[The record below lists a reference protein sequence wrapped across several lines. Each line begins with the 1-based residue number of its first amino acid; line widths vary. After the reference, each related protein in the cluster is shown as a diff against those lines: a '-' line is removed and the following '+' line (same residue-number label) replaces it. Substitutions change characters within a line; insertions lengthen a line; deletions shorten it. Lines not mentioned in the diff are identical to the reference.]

1 MDLVDPSAAF
11 LGMGIVMIILIVF
24 AIALLPTI
32 FFLLTLHRTLDEVS
46 MENRLM
52 PSGQVWLALIPVFG
66 TIWQFIIVQKIADS
80 LQKEFA
86 MRGVETKE
94 PRPGYSIGMAYC
106 ILSVC
111 TIIPFFGILASIGVL
126 VTWIIYWV
134 NIADYKNLLGRNP
147 MIKVEH
153 QV

>member
-1 MDLVDPSAAF
+1 MDSTEAL
-11 LGMGIVMIILIVF
+11 LGMGIGMIFLLIF
-24 AIALLPTI
+24 AIAFLPTI

-46 MENRLM
+46 LENRLM
-52 PSGQVWLALIPVFG
+52 PPGQVWLALIPIFG
-66 TIWQFIIVQKIADS
+66 TMWQFIIVQKMADS

-86 MRGVETKE
+86 MRGVQTKE

-111 TIIPFFGILASIGVL
+111 TIIPFFGILASIGMF

-134 NIADYKNLLGRNP
+134 NIADYKNQLISNP
-147 MIKVEH
+147 LIKVEH
-153 QV
+153 RV